1 MIYDMKPLGDVNYGN
16 TKAALEQMAN
26 HIRYLQE
33 QIEYLSMLVEGNSTQ
48 NNSEEV

>member
-1 MIYDMKPLGDVNYGN
+1 MIYDMKSLGEIDYSN
-16 TKAALEQMAN
+16 TKEALAKIAN

>member
-1 MIYDMKPLGDVNYGN
+1 MIYLNPLGEIDYKNPQEAM
-16 TKAALEQMAN
+16 KKMAN

-33 QIEYLSMLVEGNSTQ
+33 QIEYLSMLVEGSTTQ

>member
-1 MIYDMKPLGDVNYGN
+1 MIHINPLGEVDYKNPQEA
-16 TKAALEQMAN
+16 TKKMAN

-33 QIEYLSMLVEGNSTQ
+33 QIEYLSMLVEGNTIQ

>member
-1 MIYDMKPLGDVNYGN
+1 MIHINPLGEIDYKNPQEAM
-16 TKAALEQMAN
+16 KKMAN

-33 QIEYLSMLVEGNSTQ
+33 QIEYLSMLVEGNTTQ

>member
-1 MIYDMKPLGDVNYGN
+1 MIYLNPLGEIDYKNPQEAM
-16 TKAALEQMAN
+16 KKMAN

-33 QIEYLSMLVEGNSTQ
+33 QIEYLSMLVEGNTTQ